1 MCERVVNDAT
11 YETLLFDNPLTAFS
25 KVATTFGNELVRR
38 LPERDVG
45 QWFVDS
51 IRQFIDSSSF
61 SVTDLKHVVFV
72 AIGVTVLRYVLCFI
86 LLNRIPMW
94 FKMTKE
100 NARKFPE
107 SSFNATMYSFAWLW
121 ELYIIATSP
130 RSLFYDL
137 ASHYT
142 GWTKGGPVVADIYW
156 LYMFQLGFYSHFLF
170 ATIFINT
177 KRKVFATIFVN
188 TKRKDFW
195 VLLLHHFITLALIT
209 WSYAIRFHYIGVVL
223 LFLHDI
229 GDVLL
234 ESGKTVKYF
243 EILDGK
249 KSVVIDTVA
258 NIIFGIFTLEWILC
272 RLYWYPIKVLQ
283 SSGVVTTQ
291 VCINIVFYLPFNVM
305 LILLY
310 LMQVYWFYFILKL
323 LYKVLVKGQ
332 SADDNREYDVQE
344 KWKREEEAKKKL

>member
-177 KRKVFATIFVN
+177 KRK
-188 TKRKDFW
+188 DFW
-195 VLLLHHFITLALIT
+195 VLLLHHFLTLALT
-209 WSYAIRFHYIGVVL
+209 SWSYAVRYHYVGLIV

-229 GDVLL
+229 GDVFL
-234 ESGKTVKYF
+234 ETAKTLKYF

-249 KSVVIDTVA
+249 RNKFMDLLA
-258 NIIFGIFTLEWILC
+258 NIAFGIFTLEW
-272 RLYWYPIKVLQ
+272 
-283 SSGVVTTQ
+283 
-291 VCINIVFYLPFNVM
+291 
-305 LILLY
+305 
-310 LMQVYWFYFILKL
+310 
-323 LYKVLVKGQ
+323 LVHC
-332 SADDNREYDVQE
+332 
-344 KWKREEEAKKKL
+344 